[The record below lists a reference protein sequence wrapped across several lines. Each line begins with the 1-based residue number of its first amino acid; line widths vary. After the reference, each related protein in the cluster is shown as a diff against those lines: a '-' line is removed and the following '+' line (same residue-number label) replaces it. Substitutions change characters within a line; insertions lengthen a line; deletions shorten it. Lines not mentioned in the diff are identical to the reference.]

1 MISNAQCLAPANP
14 VIELCRSL
22 RIPVVVGDAQLE
34 RTLRA
39 AGAQRASRL
48 LAVCPNDAVN
58 AEIIAVARRLAATRT
73 RGELRCLARISDPDL
88 CALLRVQEANLPAN
102 STSSL
107 DYFNTDELSAR
118 LWLDEFPVD
127 SGYGDPH
134 IVVDRLDSLGR
145 WLVLH
150 AAWAWHA
157 ERGDS
162 VPLWISV
169 IDADAGD
176 RVQALLRQCP
186 DLEQVCRFRMSSPA
200 AHDVRRMLA
209 GVAEDTGAPPI
220 TRAYVSA
227 YRDEEAIESA
237 LVLWQELGGD
247 VPIVVALSRSSGVAR
262 LIEDGSSVGELRN
275 IDVFRALERT
285 CTIDLVQGGS
295 YERIAEAIHRRWR
308 GEQLAVGKPAPTW
321 RELDDSRRESNRHQ
335 ARDIVAKLRS
345 IGCTIGPLRD
355 WGAAQFEFSSNE
367 VERLAFAEHDRWVAE
382 RIQAGW
388 RPGPRDHEQRT
399 TPYLVPFD
407 ELPDDIADLDRSAVL
422 GMPGAL
428 ASAGLQINRGLRDG
442 QRRQEHLR

>member
-1 MISNAQCLAPANP
+1 MPRLVAGYATLSALGRLFSDRVQQMRIPTMRNHVVVCGLGYAGSVFLRQLREADVRAVVIEVDSANP

-58 AEIIAVARRLAATRT
+58 AEIIAVARRLVATRT

-127 SGYGDPH
+127 SGHGDPH

-169 IDADAGD
+169 IDADAGA

-186 DLEQVCRFRMSSPA
+186 DLERVCRFRMSSPA
-200 AHDVRRMLA
+200 AHDIRRMLA
-209 GVAEDTGAPPI
+209 GVTDPK
-220 TRAYVSA
+220 R
-227 YRDEEAIESA
+227 R
-237 LVLWQELGGD
+237 
-247 VPIVVALSRSSGVAR
+247 RSPAR
-262 LIEDGSSVGELRN
+262 
-275 IDVFRALERT
+275 T
-285 CTIDLVQGGS
+285 
-295 YERIAEAIHRRWR
+295 
-308 GEQLAVGKPAPTW
+308 
-321 RELDDSRRESNRHQ
+321 
-335 ARDIVAKLRS
+335 
-345 IGCTIGPLRD
+345 
-355 WGAAQFEFSSNE
+355 
-367 VERLAFAEHDRWVAE
+367 
-382 RIQAGW
+382 
-388 RPGPRDHEQRT
+388 
-399 TPYLVPFD
+399 
-407 ELPDDIADLDRSAVL
+407 
-422 GMPGAL
+422 
-428 ASAGLQINRGLRDG
+428 
-442 QRRQEHLR
+442 